1 MNRIVL
7 ILCLSLASAFF
18 ASTHAKPADTPHHS
32 RTFENQYLR
41 IRLRP
46 GWTVT
51 PPNEADNKASG
62 DCCTVTITHGNYTL
76 EINPV
81 FAHASGVDGGRI
93 GEILGTQPSV
103 LAIGSGGDLVDVAIE
118 CMHGTRTTVGK
129 QITLENLYTDP
140 ARKNKDCAGPS
151 PHHSVWF
158 ASYFGGVGPQSDYSI
173 ALTYNSTEITRLP
186 RKNSPE
192 LRQVLSDVT
201 RMLRTLHLKPP
212 VVVTK
217 ILPASAPPG
226 ATVTIYGSGFN
237 LFSRP
242 AEVFFREYP
251 NNPMPPPE
259 IAADGKSLTF
269 QVPTSIQKISC
280 PPGQIEVN
288 EDCVAIPLNHVDIND
303 CPPAVRGTNFCAAP
317 FPAAIYGLSVT
328 AGEGIF
334 TDPVAFTITTP
345 QPRPVSILL
354 LYPNYLVRE
363 GDLITVRGAGFTPAG
378 NTVHIGSATI
388 ADIPSHDGKT
398 ITFAAPAPQGHSFI
412 PRLQYFEASIS
423 NANGQSNSLV
433 FSYR

>member
-1 MNRIVL
+1 VNRIVL

-62 DCCTVTITHGNYTL
+62 DCCTVTITHGNYMLSVDPIFLHT
-76 EINPV
+76 
-81 FAHASGVDGGRI
+81 SGGIGGRI
-93 GEILGTQPSV
+93 SEILPDRPSV
-103 LAIGSGGDLVDVAIE
+103 LAVIGDDDAEDV
-118 CMHGTRTTVGK
+118 VGLCAQGWDIPVSK
-129 QITLENLYTDP
+129 TITLRNLYISPKKKNEHCNLPLPPHP
-140 ARKNKDCAGPS
+140 A
-151 PHHSVWF
+151 WF
-158 ASYFGGVGPQSDYSI
+158 ASVVSGEAPESDYSV
-173 ALTYNSTEITRLP
+173 ALTSTSADIDTLP
-186 RKNSPE
+186 RKDSPE
-192 LRQVLSDVT
+192 LRKVLTDVA
-201 RMLRTLHLKPP
+201 RMLRTLHFKPP
-212 VVVTK
+212 IVVTK
-217 ILPASAPPG
+217 IVPAAAPPG

-237 LFSRP
+237 LLDRP
-242 AEVFFREYP
+242 AQVLFREYP
-251 NNPMPPPE
+251 NNSMPAPE
-259 IAADGKSLTF
+259 VAADGKSLTF

-288 EDCVAIPLNHVDIND
+288 EDCVAIPPNHVDVND
-303 CPPAVRGTNFCAAP
+303 CPPAPRGTNLCDVP
-317 FPAAIYGLSVT
+317 IPPATYGLSVT

-334 TDPVAFTITTP
+334 TKPVAFRVDAP
-345 QPRPVSILL
+345 RPRPVSILL
-354 LYPNYLVRE
+354 LYPNYSVRE
-363 GDLITVRGAGFTPAG
+363 GDLITFRGAGFTPAG